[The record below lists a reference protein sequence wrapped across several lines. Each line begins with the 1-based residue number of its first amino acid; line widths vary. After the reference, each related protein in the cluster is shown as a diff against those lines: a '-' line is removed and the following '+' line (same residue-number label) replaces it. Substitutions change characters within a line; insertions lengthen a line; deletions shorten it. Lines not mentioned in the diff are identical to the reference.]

1 MKNKISRE
9 RMITFL
15 LETPFFEKLEP
26 TELMEIIHIVEVEE
40 YQAGDT
46 IFNEGDEGDAW
57 YVVYRG
63 MVDVLKKGITGETK
77 IAEIGPK
84 GCFGEM
90 SILNG
95 LPRSATIRADEDSTV
110 LRVKRGV
117 FGKLIEEEHLVAY
130 KLLHEMAILLAERQH
145 TSTTK
150 LSGLLDETDVSSI
163 QSGIRGIVGES
174 SVRD

>member
-1 MKNKISRE
+1 MKAKIPRE

-26 TELMEIIHIVEVEE
+26 TELMEIIHIVEVDE

-46 IFNEGDEGDAW
+46 IFNEDDTGDAW
-57 YVVYRG
+57 YIVYRG
-63 MVDVLKKGITGETK
+63 LIDVLKNGSAGEMK

-90 SILNG
+90 SVLNG
-95 LPRSATIRADEDSTV
+95 LPRSATIRAAEDSMV
-110 LRVKRGV
+110 LRVKRDA
-117 FGKLIEEEHLVAY
+117 FGKLIEEDHMVAY
-130 KLLHEMAILLAERQH
+130 KLMHEMAILLAERQH

-150 LSGLLDETDVSSI
+150 LSVLLDETDVGNI
-163 QSGIRGIVGES
+163 QNGIRNIVGES